1 MGDRGQIISATTIGF
16 ESITQDRARDVRP
29 VSFLPGP
36 LPGVPAEDVS
46 LVGLD
51 EDVVPPDVV
60 QDLPRRRLRQVGQR
74 VALRL
79 KRKDKGILS

>member
-1 MGDRGQIISATTIGF
+1 MYYSRLSKGCF
-16 ESITQDRARDVRP
+16 V
-29 VSFLPGP
+29 PGP
-36 LPGVPAEDVS
+36 LPGVPAEDVA

-79 KRKDKGILS
+79 VKKKK

>member
-1 MGDRGQIISATTIGF
+1 MGTDNKCNNYRFCVYYSRLSKG
-16 ESITQDRARDVRP
+16 R
-29 VSFLPGP
+29 FLPGP

-60 QDLPRRRLRQVGQR
+60 QDLARRRLRQVGQR

-79 KRKDKGILS
+79 RRKDKEIL

>member
-1 MGDRGQIISATTIGF
+1 MYYSRLSQGF
-16 ESITQDRARDVRP
+16 V
-29 VSFLPGP
+29 PGP

-79 KRKDKGILS
+79 REEIIFHSYSAQENMQI